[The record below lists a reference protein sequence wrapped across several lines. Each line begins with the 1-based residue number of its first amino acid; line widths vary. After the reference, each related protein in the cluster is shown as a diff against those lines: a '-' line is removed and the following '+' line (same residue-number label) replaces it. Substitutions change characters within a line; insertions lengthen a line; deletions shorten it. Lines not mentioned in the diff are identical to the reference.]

1 MRSRLSWMN
10 EHIAAGPEVCQPWDG
25 VFHPEDSSERQ
36 DVIRDS
42 QNRLAAC
49 GLFVARTVHPGY
61 KARQAEEA
69 MPTLSPT
76 VILP

>member
-1 MRSRLSWMN
+1 MN

-42 QNRLAAC
+42 QNKLAAC
-49 GLFVARTVHPGY
+49 GLLVARTVHPGY